1 MLLSVSLTLSFAPP
15 NPQVTLAHGGQLKG
29 YVGSNG
35 ERVFRG
41 VPYAQPPTGEL
52 RFRPPK
58 NKTAWTGVRDAL
70 DFGAPCLQPVYPMGG
85 WNSIEDTKN
94 ASEDCLFLNVVA
106 PSGGKGGWPVIV
118 YIPAGEFHYG
128 GSADRESDWPTF
140 APDAVYVSV
149 NSRLGALGYL
159 GSKTLARRSS
169 NGGTGNYGILDQ
181 RLALQWVQANIA
193 AFGGDRSNVMLMG
206 ESSGATSV
214 SVHLVSPPS
223 WGLFHKA
230 VMQSPG
236 LTQVK
241 QPDDAELNYQYL
253 LSALAS
259 VKSPR
264 CLSKD
269 GYTAFDG
276 ANMRGR
282 TLGLRKGLDTTEAAA
297 ACDAYPSCLAF
308 TMHLRANQSAADVEV
323 TFFSSIAPMS
333 DVRVYLSEE
342 GGTMTTYA
350 RAAADGLA
358 GELCIAAAS
367 ASLINELTPWMPRG
381 DTFETDAF
389 APVVDGVDMP
399 TPILDA
405 FTAGTVAPGVAVL
418 LGSNLDE
425 GTEFMYLT
433 PPIKCDATADDFSDW
448 ALAFYGKALGDA
460 VVDAYQTLEQPLPPC
475 IDPHHGRRRL
485 ATAAAKD
492 DPVEAARAEAEVEAD
507 VPATK
512 QQQHQQQ
519 SGGGGGGGGE
529 VAADGQHYM
538 AAMRSAG
545 DFAITCKVRQVAQQL
560 ASKAGHKDKD
570 KDTDG
575 AVYNYFF
582 RHAPAFSVNWA
593 NTTGEG
599 AFHGAEVPFVFG
611 DSFELTGADEL
622 TLSQHMGAYWRN
634 FAHTGDPN
642 SGPAATPVRWEP
654 FVGGSPKKQATI
666 EFDTPTITSTV
677 GLKAHKCQAFAD
689 AQSGLVASRPSAQ

>member
-1 MLLSVSLTLSFAPP
+1 MLSVSLFVHSFAAPP
-15 NPQVTLAHGGQLKG
+15 DSSDSTNPQVTLAHGGKLKG
-29 YVGSNG
+29 YVGQNG

-41 VPYAQPPTGEL
+41 VPFAEPPTGDL

-106 PSGGKGGWPVIV
+106 PTGKGPWPVIV

-128 GSADRESDWPTF
+128 GSADRESDWPNF
-140 APDAVYVSV
+140 APDVVYVSV
-149 NSRLGALGYL
+149 NSRLGALGFL

-181 RLALQWVQANIA
+181 RLALQWVQTNIA
-193 AFGGDRSNVMLMG
+193 AFGGDKSNVMLMG

-214 SVHLVSPPS
+214 SIHLVSQLS

-241 QPDDAELNYQYL
+241 QPDDVELNYQYL

-259 VKSPR
+259 VKSPH
-264 CLSKD
+264 CLSKK

-276 ANMRGR
+276 VSMRGNV
-282 TLGLRKGLDTTEAAA
+282 LDVRKGLSTSEAEA
-297 ACDAYPSCLAF
+297 ACDSYSSCLAF
-308 TMHLRANQSAADVEV
+308 TTHLLANRSTSDAEV

-333 DVRVYLSEE
+333 DVRNYLAEE

-350 RAAADGLA
+350 KAAADGVA
-358 GELCIAAAS
+358 GELCLAS
-367 ASLINELTPWMPRG
+367 ADASLINNLTPWMPRG

-405 FTAGTVAPGVAVL
+405 FTAGTTAPGVAVL

-433 PPIKCDATADDFSDW
+433 PPIRCDATADDFSNW
-448 ALAFYGKALGDA
+448 ALAFYGKALGPA
-460 VVDAYQTLEQPLPPC
+460 VVDAYQSLEQPLPPC
-475 IDPHHGRRRL
+475 IDPHHGGRRRL
-485 ATAAAKD
+485 DERAT
-492 DPVEAARAEAEVEAD
+492 VEAAAGPKAKADAPAE
-507 VPATK
+507 P
-512 QQQHQQQ
+512 
-519 SGGGGGGGGE
+519 SGGE
-529 VAADGQHYM
+529 VAADGQYYM

-560 ASKAGHKDKD
+560 AGKNNGQ
-570 KDTDG
+570 
-575 AVYNYFF
+575 VYNYFF

-611 DSFELTGADEL
+611 DSFELTGDAEL
-622 TLSQHMGAYWRN
+622 TLSKHMGAYWRN

-642 SGPAATPVRWEP
+642 TGPGSTPVRWEP

-666 EFDTPTITSTV
+666 EFDTPSITSTD
-677 GLKAHKCQAFAD
+677 GLKAHKCQAFQ
-689 AQSGLVASRPSAQ
+689 QSDGLVAPRPNAK